1 MQHSLVS
8 SPNRTMKDKVIEL
21 KLKLQKQHDEL
32 NDSELDDSMY
42 ALIRQGMIVE
52 FLKELD
58 NLVKPNGV

>member
-1 MQHSLVS
+1 ME
-8 SPNRTMKDKVIEL
+8 DKIIEL
-21 KLKLQKQHDEL
+21 RLKLQKQHDEL